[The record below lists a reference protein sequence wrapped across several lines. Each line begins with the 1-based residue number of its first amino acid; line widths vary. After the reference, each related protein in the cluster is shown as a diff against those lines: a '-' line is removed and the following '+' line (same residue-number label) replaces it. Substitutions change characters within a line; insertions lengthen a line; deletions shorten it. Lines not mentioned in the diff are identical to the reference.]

1 MFLVFGLF
9 FFSRRMVSSL
19 AKPPVIHRV
28 ILLELSV
35 LSRKMNVWA
44 AGPRVGSD
52 SKTKRG
58 SAVR

>member
-1 MFLVFGLF
+1 
-9 FFSRRMVSSL
+9 MVSSL

-44 AGPRVGSD
+44 AGPRAGSD

-58 SAVR
+58 STVW

>member
-1 MFLVFGLF
+1 MF

-19 AKPPVIHRV
+19 AKPLVTDCV

-44 AGPRVGSD
+44 AGPSVGSD